1 MLGTLVGIH
10 ITNFLGLTMLLV
22 LWIILFKFTHLLIML
37 LRHEPLIGWAIGPL
51 GITIMSL
58 HEPTAFYI
66 WLDVLCPA
74 LVSAAL
80 LHLGLFTSLS
90 PITLPHRPL
99 IEIITIAIAVLLT
112 STGDVLNALRDL
124 RYPLWGEARIL
135 RSIQTVR
142 ATWAKIHF
150 TPFGYSYLND
160 HFGANPTD
168 LLQAL

>member
-1 MLGTLVGIH
+1 MLATLAGIH
-10 ITNFLGLTMLLV
+10 VTNFLGLAVLLA

-58 HEPTAFYI
+58 HEPTALYI
-66 WLDVLCPA
+66 WLDVLCPV
-74 LVSAAL
+74 LVSGTV

-90 PITLPHRPL
+90 PITLPRHPL
-99 IEIITIAIAVLLT
+99 TEFITIAIAVLLM

-124 RYPLWGEARIL
+124 RYPLWGEARML
-135 RSIQTVR
+135 RSMQTVR

-160 HFGANPTD
+160 HFGANATD